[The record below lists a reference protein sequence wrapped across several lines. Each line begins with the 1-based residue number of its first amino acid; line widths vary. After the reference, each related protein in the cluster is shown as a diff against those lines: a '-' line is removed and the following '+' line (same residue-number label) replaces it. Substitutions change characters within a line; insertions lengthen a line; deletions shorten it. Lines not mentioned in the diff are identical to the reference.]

1 MKEICS
7 MKYKIIYSEMFLWE
21 FHEVIHEFFAREETS
36 LSKNDIGQMIYF
48 NLTKAHSEKLLRI
61 LE

>member
-1 MKEICS
+1 

-21 FHEVIHEFFAREETS
+21 LHEVIHEFFPREETS

-48 NLTKAHSEKLLRI
+48 NLTKAHSEKLRRI